1 MDTVEFNN
9 NQYIVVLPVE
19 KEEVV
24 ILRIEL
30 IGKEENFVAIEDENE
45 LNMVFKEFKERNKE
59 KFSFD

>member
-1 MDTVEFNN
+1 LDTVEFNN